1 MIQTSR
7 DYTYAWMAKV
17 CIILLAFWLFVALLY
32 NLMRP
37 IGIHITLVEGMQ
49 NSMAFTILVV
59 TSIILVAVI
68 IFIVSEILR
77 RDMSVDL
84 RENDILIR
92 SGIIAPTEISLPYT
106 DIKEAKLIPSFMRP
120 IDQMFKIDNV
130 RIEWK
135 ESISLNGVKDA
146 KHLIMDINSRVAAH
160 REKKP
165 TVEELLKEITSLRAE
180 LDRLRGK
187 KEEAKTQKKPEER
200 KRFFKPLEEEV

>member
-1 MIQTSR
+1 
-7 DYTYAWMAKV
+7 MAKV

-37 IGIHITLVEGMQ
+37 VGIHVTLIEGMQ

-68 IFIVSEILR
+68 TFIVSEILR

-84 RENDILIR
+84 REDDLAIR
-92 SGIIAPTEISLPYT
+92 SGIVASTEISAPYT
-106 DIKEAKLIPSFMRP
+106 DIKEAKIVPSFMRP
-120 IDQMFKIDNV
+120 IDQLFKIDNV
-130 RIEWK
+130 AIEWK
-135 ESISLNGVKDA
+135 ETISLNGVKDA
-146 KHLIMDINSRVAAH
+146 KHLVMDINSRVAAH

-165 TVEELLKEITSLRAE
+165 TVEELLKEVASLRAE

-187 KEEAKTQKKPEER
+187 KKEEAKVPKKPEER